1 MISAKSNPNFNT
13 FITSTMR
20 VLSVVSFVIS
30 ALIASVAADNL
41 QIIKTKEVACTRKT
55 KVNNPKIYTIVHGIL
70 SRIEILIFSISIQEG
85 DNIIVN
91 YRGTLESTGEQFD
104 SSYDRSQP
112 FTFLLGGGRVIKG
125 WDLGLL
131 DMCIGEE
138 RKLIIP
144 YQLAYGERGM
154 PPVIPPSS
162 TLSKLFLNC

>member
-1 MISAKSNPNFNT
+1 
-13 FITSTMR
+13 MR

-30 ALIASVAADNL
+30 ALIASVAADDL
-41 QIIKTKEVACTRKT
+41 QIIKTKEVTCTRKT
-55 KVNNPKIYTIVHGIL
+55 KVSDSKIYAIVHGIL

-112 FTFLLGGGRVIKG
+112 FNFQLGAGRVIKG

-144 YQLAYGERGM
+144 YQLGYGERGM

-162 TLSKLFLNC
+162 TLSKLFLSCWFFIEIFFGPMADSN